1 MKNINLNLA
10 IRFFKKDR
18 LFSII
23 NLLGLSIGLACVYF
37 IAIYVND
44 ELSYDNY
51 QQDNVFRIALERH
64 FPNNQVSYAV
74 TPLPLSYAV
83 KHDFPEVVQASRAL
97 PIGID
102 YKIENEEK
110 NISFRE
116 GNVLAADS
124 GFLELMSIPIL
135 SGKKNALDQPY
146 SVVITDKMAQKYFGS
161 QQILGRKLLMNDTLE
176 YTITAVVKDMSK
188 VSHLE
193 FDFILSWS
201 TFPFDSQNTNYQ
213 WVSYSTYNYIKLRN
227 DVTPEK
233 FEKQLQLVVTKYI
246 GPQIESILSK
256 PYSEYEAAG
265 NIHNFFLQ
273 PVKSIHLNS
282 HLQFEIKPNGDGQY
296 ILLFSIVGAF
306 ILIIAAINFTN
317 LSTARSI
324 KRAKEVGI
332 RKTLGS
338 TRKALFVQFFTE
350 SSVLCLMSGILGALL
365 FMVMLPYFNQIA
377 GKDLSITQI
386 DWVIYGPM
394 FALIIALMSL
404 LSGAYPAFF
413 ISSFNV
419 VKILKGQVTQGKSKN
434 LMRNLLV
441 ILQFSISIF
450 LIIGTI
456 IINRQV
462 NYLMHKKLGFD
473 KDQILTIN
481 DANLLGSSY
490 LSFKNDLV
498 QLPGISSVSSSFQVP
513 GRQVGGTT
521 FEAVGRPSTERF
533 QTAILNADKN
543 FITTYG
549 LDIVEGRGF
558 EQLRN
563 DSLSVII
570 NETAAK
576 IVGWKNPI
584 GQKLILAA
592 GNEFEVIGVVNDFHF
607 NSLHEKIRPM
617 LLFGFDLERISNQQV
632 YPPVISIQFDP
643 NSNMTGNL
651 NEISKIWDLR
661 VSDEK
666 LAYSFLDEEYDQLYR
681 AEQRFGDIFLI
692 FTVIAIFIALIGVIG
707 LSSFFA
713 VQKTREIGIRKVL
726 GASMQ
731 NLIIIMSKDY
741 VRMIIVSNLIA
752 WPLAYIALNKW
763 LENYPY
769 EINIT
774 VDIFILAGL
783 VSGALVLLATGY
795 QSIKSALKNPVNAIR
810 ID

>member
-10 IRFFKKDR
+10 LRFFKKDR

-37 IAIYVND
+37 ISIYVND

-51 QQDNVFRIALERH
+51 QQDNVYRVALERH
-64 FPNNQVSYAV
+64 FPNNQASYAV

-116 GNVLAADS
+116 RNIFAADS
-124 GFLELMSIPIL
+124 GFLELTSIPLL
-135 SGKKNALDQPY
+135 SGKSDALDQPY
-146 SVVITDKMAQKYFGS
+146 SVVITDKMAQKYFGTD
-161 QQILGRKLLMNDTLE
+161 QILGKKLLMNDTLE

-193 FDFILSWS
+193 FDFLLSWS
-201 TFPFDSQNTNYQ
+201 TFPFDRQNTNYQ
-213 WVSYSTYNYIKLRN
+213 WVSYSTYNYIKLR
-227 DVTPEK
+227 DDITPEK

-386 DWVIYGPM
+386 DWFIYGPM
-394 FALIIALMSL
+394 FALIIVIMSL

-434 LMRNLLV
+434 VMRNLLV

-462 NYLMHKKLGFD
+462 NYLMHKKLGFN

-481 DANLLGSSY
+481 DTNLLASSY
-490 LSFKNDLV
+490 LSFKNDLEQV
-498 QLPGISSVSSSFQVP
+498 PGISSVSSSFQVP

-533 QTAILNADKN
+533 QTAILSADKN
-543 FITTYG
+543 FINTYG
-549 LDIVEGRGF
+549 LEIVEGRGF

-563 DSLSVII
+563 DSLSVVI

-576 IVGWKNPI
+576 IVGWEHPI

-592 GNEFEVIGVVNDFHF
+592 GGEFEVIGVVNDFHF

-617 LLFGFDLERISNQQV
+617 LLFGYDLERISNRQV
-632 YPPVISIQFDP
+632 YPPVLSIHFD
-643 NSNMTGNL
+643 SSSDMSKNL
-651 NEISKIWDLR
+651 DEISKIWDQR
-661 VSDEK
+661 VSEEK
-666 LAYSFLDEEYDQLYR
+666 LAYSFLDQEYDQLYR

-692 FTVIAIFIALIGVIG
+692 FAVIAIFIALIGVIG

-731 NLIIIMSKDY
+731 NLIIIMSKDF
-741 VRMIIVSNLIA
+741 VRMIIISNLIA
-752 WPLAYIALNKW
+752 WPLAYLALNKW
-763 LENYPY
+763 LEDYPY

-774 VDIFILAGL
+774 ADIFILAGI

-810 ID
+810 VD